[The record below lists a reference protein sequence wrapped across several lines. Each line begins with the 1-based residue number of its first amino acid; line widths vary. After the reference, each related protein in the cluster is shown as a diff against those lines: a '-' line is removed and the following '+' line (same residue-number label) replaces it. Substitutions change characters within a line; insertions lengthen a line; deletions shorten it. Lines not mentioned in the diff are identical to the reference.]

1 MDSMLVQ
8 LREILD
14 KDKEFMGE
22 EFLSVYSRL
31 VFGKKNDPLVIKSA
45 SYLCKEFKTFIDKVK
60 NKQSQQYVEFISLD
74 KLQQKMLTYI
84 SKSFTLNNK
93 VIDGDI
99 ALEKYKAFI
108 DNDVELSIED
118 KNKALSIA
126 KQEELI
132 LDVVNE
138 IQTSFSNKKCMFNAL
153 GQIEL
158 LKKFI
163 NNGYLECNSWNELVT
178 KLHTI
183 LGNALLDVQSYTY
196 DAANSLDLSTVTIT
210 DLITNNNEVT
220 KISTGYKMF
229 DKILQGGFQNQR
241 IYMFGGISGGGKS
254 LVLVNFA
261 YRAKLFL
268 DEKYKE
274 DSNKHT
280 VLYVSLENS
289 TKETGDRFVC
299 CALGQSI
306 VEIENNFNNKV
317 LTKEEYDYQIKEVFN
332 PDNTRINITYRP
344 AKSIDIYDIQ
354 TIITDIE
361 RSTGTKVDILFVDYA
376 DKMSAVNASKSDQE
390 WRDLGYIVDELKSL
404 SISLNIPIVTVT
416 QLNRDTYKN
425 KGKGNSSEFNMN
437 GGNIAGSIRKRENV
451 DFFAIFNFKS
461 KEETDLSVQEE
472 FSEEKIDKDFY
483 DEHDQFKNTLDTIEP
498 VYCIIDK
505 NRMGQDN
512 VKFPVYIDYPTYRM
526 LNYPNEVVNPK
537 VINNVDISVDKYEN
551 VSKFEERLE
560 DTDI

>member
-31 VFGKKNDPLVIKSA
+31 VFGKKNDPLVVKSA
-45 SYLCKEFKTFIDKVK
+45 SYLCKEFKTFVDKVK
-60 NKQSQQYVEFISLD
+60 NKQSEQYVNFISLD
-74 KLQQKMLTYI
+74 NLQMKMLGYI
-84 SKSFTLNNK
+84 SRSFTLNNK

-108 DNDVELSIED
+108 DNDIELSIEE
-118 KNKALSIA
+118 KSKALSIA

-132 LDVVNE
+132 IEVVNE
-138 IQTSFSNKKCMFNAL
+138 IQSSFSNKKCMFNAL

-163 NNGYLECNSWNELVT
+163 NDGYLECSSWNELVS

-229 DKILQGGFQNQR
+229 DKVLQGGFQNQR

-268 DEKYKE
+268 DQKYK
-274 DSNKHT
+274 DDAKKHT

-306 VEIENNFNNKV
+306 AEIENNFNNKV
-317 LTKEEYDYQIKEVFN
+317 MSKEEYDYKIKEVFN
-332 PDNTRINITYRP
+332 QDNTKINITYRP

-361 RSTGTKVDILFVDYA
+361 RSSATKVDILFVDYA

-425 KGKGNSSEFNMN
+425 KGSGNNSEFKMN

-451 DFFAIFNFKS
+451 DFFAIFNFKA
-461 KEETDLSVQEE
+461 KEETELTPQEE
-472 FSEEKIDKDFY
+472 FNPDKEDLDFCQ
-483 DEHDQFKNTLDTIEP
+483 EHEQFKSLDTIEP

-512 VKFPVYIDYPTYRM
+512 IKFPVYIDYPTYRM
-526 LNYPNEVVNPK
+526 LNYPNETVNTK
-537 VINNVDISVDKYEN
+537 VMDNVDITVEKVDN
-551 VSKFEERLE
+551 SKWEERMA

>member
-31 VFGKKNDPLVIKSA
+31 VFGKKNDPLVLKSA
-45 SYLCKEFKTFIDKVK
+45 SYLCKEFKTFIEKVR
-60 NKQSQQYVEFISLD
+60 NKQDDQHVTFISLD
-74 KLQQKMLTYI
+74 KLQNKMLTYV
-84 SKSFTLNNK
+84 SRSFTLNNK

-99 ALEKYKAFI
+99 TLEKYKAFI
-108 DNDVELSIED
+108 DGDLELNMEE
-118 KNKALSIA
+118 KGKALSIA

-138 IQTSFSNKKCMFNAL
+138 IQSNFSNKKCMFNAL

-163 NNGYLECNSWNELVT
+163 NNGYLECNSWNELVN

-183 LGNALLDVQSYTY
+183 LGNALLDVQTYTY

-229 DKILQGGFQNQR
+229 DRILQGGFQNQR

-268 DEKYKE
+268 DEKYQTE
-274 DSNKHT
+274 SNKHT
-280 VLYVSLENS
+280 VLYISLENS

-299 CALGQSI
+299 CALGESI
-306 VEIENNFNNKV
+306 AEIENNFNNKV
-317 LTKEEYDYQIKEVFN
+317 QTKEEYDYKIKEVFN
-332 PDNTRINITYRP
+332 QDNTKINITYRP
-344 AKSIDIYDIQ
+344 AKSMDIYDIQ

-361 RSTGTKVDILFVDYA
+361 RSSGTKVDILFVDYA
-376 DKMSAVNASKSDQE
+376 DKMSAVHASKSDQE

-425 KGKGNSSEFNMN
+425 KGKGNTSEFNMN

-451 DFFAIFNFKS
+451 DFFAIFNFKA
-461 KEETDLSVQEE
+461 KEETELTPQEE
-472 FSEEKIDKDFY
+472 VSEEGLEKDFY
-483 DEHDQFKNTLDTIEP
+483 EEHDQFKNVMNIEP

-537 VINNVDISVDKYEN
+537 VIHNVDMSVDKI
-551 VSKFEERLE
+551 VDTDDFESRMM

>member
-1 MDSMLVQ
+1 MDSMLIQ

-31 VFGKKNDPLVIKSA
+31 VFGKKLDPLVVKSA

-60 NKQSQQYVEFISLD
+60 NKQSEQYVNFISLD
-74 KLQQKMLTYI
+74 KLQLKMLNYI
-84 SKSFTLNNK
+84 SRSFTLNNK

-99 ALEKYKAFI
+99 TVEKYKAFI
-108 DNDVELSIED
+108 DSDLELSIEE
-118 KNKALSIA
+118 KSKALAIT
-126 KQEELI
+126 KQEELL

-163 NNGYLECNSWNELVT
+163 NDGYLECSSWNELVN

-229 DKILQGGFQNQR
+229 DKVLQGGFQNQR

-268 DEKYKE
+268 DQKYK
-274 DSNKHT
+274 DDAKKHT

-306 VEIENNFNNKV
+306 AEIENNFGNKV
-317 LTKEEYDYQIKEVFN
+317 MSKEEYDYKIREVFN
-332 PDNTRINITYRP
+332 QDSTRINITYRP

-361 RSTGTKVDILFVDYA
+361 RSTETKVDIVFVDYA

-425 KGKGNSSEFNMN
+425 KGNGSNSEFKMN
-437 GGNIAGSIRKRENV
+437 GGNISGSIRKRENV

-461 KEETDLSVQEE
+461 KEETELTPQEE
-472 FSEEKIDKDFY
+472 FNPEKEEGDFY
-483 DEHDQFKNTLDTIEP
+483 EEHNQFKSLDMIEP

-526 LNYPNEVVNPK
+526 LNYPNETVNPK
-537 VINNVDISVDKYEN
+537 VMDNVDISVEKVDN
-551 VSKFEERLE
+551 SKWEERMA

>member
-31 VFGKKNDPLVIKSA
+31 VFGKKNDPLVLKSA
-45 SYLCKEFKTFIDKVK
+45 SYLCKEFKTFIEKVK
-60 NKQSQQYVEFISLD
+60 NKQDDQHVTFISLD
-74 KLQQKMLTYI
+74 KLQNKMLTYI
-84 SKSFTLNNK
+84 SRSFTLNNK

-99 ALEKYKAFI
+99 TLEKYKAFI
-108 DNDVELSIED
+108 DGDIELNMEE
-118 KNKALSIA
+118 KGKALSIA

-138 IQTSFSNKKCMFNAL
+138 IQSNFSNKKCMFNAL

-163 NNGYLECNSWNELVT
+163 NNGYLECSSWNELVN

-183 LGNALLDVQSYTY
+183 LGNALLDVQTYTY

-229 DKILQGGFQNQR
+229 DRILQGGFQNQR

-268 DEKYKE
+268 DEKYQTE
-274 DSNKHT
+274 SNKHT

-299 CALGQSI
+299 CALGESI
-306 VEIENNFNNKV
+306 AEIENNFNNNV
-317 LTKEEYDYQIKEVFN
+317 QTKEEYDYKIKEVFN
-332 PDNTRINITYRP
+332 QDNTKINITYRP

-361 RSTGTKVDILFVDYA
+361 RSNGTKVDILFVDYA
-376 DKMSAVNASKSDQE
+376 DKMSAVHASKSDQE

-425 KGKGNSSEFNMN
+425 KGKGNTSEFNMN

-451 DFFAIFNFKS
+451 DFFAIFNFKA
-461 KEETDLSVQEE
+461 KEETELTPQEE
-472 FSEEKIDKDFY
+472 VSEEGLEKDFY
-483 DEHDQFKNTLDTIEP
+483 EEHDQFKNVMNIEP

-537 VINNVDISVDKYEN
+537 VIHNVDMSVDK
-551 VSKFEERLE
+551 VVDTDDFEARMM

>member
-1 MDSMLVQ
+1 
-8 LREILD
+8 
-14 KDKEFMGE
+14 
-22 EFLSVYSRL
+22 
-31 VFGKKNDPLVIKSA
+31 
-45 SYLCKEFKTFIDKVK
+45 
-60 NKQSQQYVEFISLD
+60 
-74 KLQQKMLTYI
+74 MLTYV
-84 SKSFTLNNK
+84 SRSFTLNNK

-99 ALEKYKAFI
+99 TLEKYKAFI
-108 DNDVELSIED
+108 DGDLELNMEE
-118 KNKALSIA
+118 KGKALSIA

-138 IQTSFSNKKCMFNAL
+138 IQSNFSNKKCMFNAL

-163 NNGYLECNSWNELVT
+163 NNGYLECNSWNELVN

-183 LGNALLDVQSYTY
+183 LGNALLDVQTYTY

-229 DKILQGGFQNQR
+229 DRILQGGFQNQR

-268 DEKYKE
+268 DEKYQTE
-274 DSNKHT
+274 SNKHT
-280 VLYVSLENS
+280 VLYISLENS

-299 CALGQSI
+299 CALGESI
-306 VEIENNFNNKV
+306 AEIENNFNNKV
-317 LTKEEYDYQIKEVFN
+317 QTKEEYDYKIKEVFN
-332 PDNTRINITYRP
+332 QDNTKINITYRP
-344 AKSIDIYDIQ
+344 AKSMDIYDIQ

-361 RSTGTKVDILFVDYA
+361 RSSGTKVDILFVDYA
-376 DKMSAVNASKSDQE
+376 DKMSAVHASKSDQE

-425 KGKGNSSEFNMN
+425 KGKGNTSEFNMN

-451 DFFAIFNFKS
+451 DFFAIFNFKA
-461 KEETDLSVQEE
+461 KEETELTPQEE
-472 FSEEKIDKDFY
+472 VSEEGLEKDFY
-483 DEHDQFKNTLDTIEP
+483 EEHDQFKNVMNIEP

-537 VINNVDISVDKYEN
+537 VIHNVDMSVDK
-551 VSKFEERLE
+551 VVDTDDFESRMM

>member
-31 VFGKKNDPLVIKSA
+31 VFGKKNDPLVLKSA
-45 SYLCKEFKTFIDKVK
+45 SYLCKEFKTFIEKVK
-60 NKQSQQYVEFISLD
+60 NKQDDQHVTFISLD
-74 KLQQKMLTYI
+74 KLQNKMLTYI
-84 SKSFTLNNK
+84 SRSFTLNNK

-99 ALEKYKAFI
+99 TLEKYKAFI
-108 DNDVELSIED
+108 DGDLELNMEE
-118 KNKALSIA
+118 KGKALSIA

-138 IQTSFSNKKCMFNAL
+138 IQSNFSNKKCMFNAL

-163 NNGYLECNSWNELVT
+163 NNGYLECSSWNELVN

-183 LGNALLDVQSYTY
+183 LGNALLDVQTYTY

-229 DKILQGGFQNQR
+229 DRILQGGFQNQR

-268 DEKYKE
+268 DEKYQTE
-274 DSNKHT
+274 SNEHT

-299 CALGQSI
+299 CALGESI
-306 VEIENNFNNKV
+306 AEIENNFNNNV
-317 LTKEEYDYQIKEVFN
+317 QTKEEYDYKIKEVFN
-332 PDNTRINITYRP
+332 QDNTKINITYRP

-361 RSTGTKVDILFVDYA
+361 RSNGTKVDILFVDYA
-376 DKMSAVNASKSDQE
+376 DKMSAVHASKSDQE

-425 KGKGNSSEFNMN
+425 KGKGNTSEFNMN

-451 DFFAIFNFKS
+451 DFFAIFNFKA
-461 KEETDLSVQEE
+461 KEETELTPQEE
-472 FSEEKIDKDFY
+472 VSEEGLEKDFY
-483 DEHDQFKNTLDTIEP
+483 EEHDQFKNVMNIEP

-537 VINNVDISVDKYEN
+537 VIHNVDMSVDK
-551 VSKFEERLE
+551 VVDTDDFESRMM